1 VRIPSS
7 QWLPLHALAGIRVVL
22 VDDEPDALEFL
33 ALVLASEG
41 AEVAPF
47 GDPVAA
53 LDDLTTHP
61 ADVVLS
67 DLYMPE
73 MSGWELLERVRAKG
87 ITAPAVAITAH
98 PSAENR
104 IRCLAVGFGVCV
116 GKPFPPADI
125 VGVVRD
131 LAGRR

>member
-1 VRIPSS
+1 MASARP
-7 QWLPLHALAGIRVVL
+7 LAGIRVVL

-33 ALVLASEG
+33 AMVLEAEG

-47 GDPVAA
+47 DDPVAA

-67 DLYMPE
+67 DLYMPQ
-73 MSGWELLERVRAKG
+73 MSGWELLERARGKG
-87 ITAPAVAITAH
+87 VSVPAVAITAH

-104 IRCLAVGFGVCV
+104 NRCLAVGFGVCV
-116 GKPFPPADI
+116 AKPVAPADL

>member
-1 VRIPSS
+1 MVPARP
-7 QWLPLHALAGIRVVL
+7 LAGIRVVL

-33 ALVLASEG
+33 ALVLEQEG

-47 GDPVAA
+47 ADPVAA
-53 LDDLTTHP
+53 LDDLTNRR

-73 MSGWELLERVRAKG
+73 MSGWELLERARGKG
-87 ITAPAVAITAH
+87 VSAPAGAITAH

-104 IRCLAVGFGVCV
+104 NRCLEVGFDVCV
-116 GKPFPPADI
+116 GKPVTPADL

>member
-1 VRIPSS
+1 MAPAR
-7 QWLPLHALAGIRVVL
+7 ALAGIRVVL
-22 VDDEPDALEFL
+22 VDDEPDALEYL
-33 ALVLASEG
+33 AFVLEQEG

-47 GDPVAA
+47 ADPVAA
-53 LDDLTTHP
+53 LDDLTTHR

-73 MSGWELLERVRAKG
+73 MSGWELLERARGKG
-87 ITAPAVAITAH
+87 VSAPAGAITAH

-104 IRCLAVGFGVCV
+104 NRCLAVGFGVCV
-116 GKPFPPADI
+116 GKPVAPADL